1 MKNILISLAL
11 LVGAACCT
19 LAGIF
24 FCFSGRCEEVCTEV
38 LRLHIPANSNSKED
52 QSIKL
57 ALRDHLLNEFS
68 DELGGC
74 KDLETAKERANELLP
89 EIERESNKF
98 LEENGFDY
106 GAKAE
111 IVSMYFTTREYDSLI
126 LPAGVYSAL
135 RITLGSGEGNNWW
148 CVIFPQLCLPAASEK
163 QDEASQNVLESF
175 GKPQKVTV
183 KFAIYEFFCSLFK

>member
-11 LVGAACCT
+11 LAGAACCT

-68 DELGGC
+68 DELGAC
-74 KDLETAKERANELLP
+74 KDLEAAKERANELLP
-89 EIERESNKF
+89 DIERESNKF

-135 RITLGSGEGNNWW
+135 RVTLGSGEGNNWW

-163 QDEASQNVLESF
+163 QDEASQSVLESF